1 MKYSMKKLFATMA
14 VVFVVIAGLNASLVN
29 KSETISSSGIEVED
43 DYKCVSLSHENV
55 GGEMEYEKYG
65 YKGVLK
71 KSIRP
76 DYEEEG
82 RLYYRYSGNLKKQ

>member
-14 VVFVVIAGLNASLVN
+14 VVLVVIAGLNASLVN
-29 KSETISSSGIEVED
+29 KSATISSSGIEADD
-43 DYKCVSLSHENV
+43 DYKYVSLSHENV
-55 GGEMEYEKYG
+55 GVEMEYEKSG

-82 RLYYRYSGNLKKQ
+82 TLYYRYSGNLKKQ

>member
-55 GGEMEYEKYG
+55 GGEMEYEKSG
-65 YKGVLK
+65 FKGVLK
-71 KSIRP
+71 K
-76 DYEEEG
+76 
-82 RLYYRYSGNLKKQ
+82 

>member
-29 KSETISSSGIEVED
+29 KSETISSSGTEVED

-55 GGEMEYEKYG
+55 GGEMKYEKSG

-82 RLYYRYSGNLKKQ
+82 RLYYRYSGNVMKQ

>member
-55 GGEMEYEKYG
+55 GGEMEYEKSG
-65 YKGVLK
+65 FKGVLK

-76 DYEEEG
+76 EYEEEG
-82 RLYYRYSGNLKKQ
+82 TLYYRYSGNLKKQ

>member
-14 VVFVVIAGLNASLVN
+14 VVFVVIAGLNASIVN
-29 KSETISSSGIEVED
+29 KSETFSSSGIEVDD
-43 DYKCVSLSHENV
+43 DYKYISLSHENV
-55 GGEMEYEKYG
+55 GGEMEYENSG
-65 YKGVLK
+65 CKGVLK

-82 RLYYRYSGNLKKQ
+82 TLYYRYSGNVKKQ

>member
-1 MKYSMKKLFATMA
+1 MKYSMKNLFAIMA

-43 DYKCVSLSHENV
+43 DNKYISLSHENV
-55 GGEMEYEKYG
+55 GEEMEYEKSG

-82 RLYYRYSGNLKKQ
+82 TLYYRYSANLKKQ

>member
-29 KSETISSSGIEVED
+29 KSETISSSGIEVDD
-43 DYKCVSLSHENV
+43 DYKYISLSHENV
-55 GGEMEYEKYG
+55 GGEMEYEKSG

-71 KSIRP
+71 NQ
-76 DYEEEG
+76 YVQTM
-82 RLYYRYSGNLKKQ
+82 KKRVGCITDTLGI

>member
-1 MKYSMKKLFATMA
+1 ML
-14 VVFVVIAGLNASLVN
+14 
-29 KSETISSSGIEVED
+29 
-43 DYKCVSLSHENV
+43 
-55 GGEMEYEKYG
+55 GGEMEYEKSG